1 MTAFR
6 NGDEASWT
14 SHGGEAVHEP
24 SALRREE

>member
-6 NGDEASWT
+6 NGDEVWWT
-14 SHGGEAVHEP
+14 SRGGEAVHEQ